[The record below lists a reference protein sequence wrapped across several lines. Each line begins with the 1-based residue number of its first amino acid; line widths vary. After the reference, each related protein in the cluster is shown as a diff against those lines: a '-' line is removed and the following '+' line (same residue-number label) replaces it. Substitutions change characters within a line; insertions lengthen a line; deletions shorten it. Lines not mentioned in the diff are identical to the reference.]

1 MSRIHSLMVF
11 FALLCLPLAA
21 QQRIISLAPH
31 TTELIYALGAGDR
44 LVAVSDYS
52 NYPQEAEKLPSVA
65 NHNAVNFEQII
76 RLKPDLIVAW
86 QGGNKPQDLAK
97 LASLGFSLY
106 LSNPRRP
113 IQIAQD
119 MQALGQRIGKSD
131 EGKALSDAFITSLNR
146 IKAKYARQPKVS
158 VFYYLWPAPMM
169 TIGKEAW
176 ASHLLTICGATNI
189 FADSAIPYPQ
199 VNIEQIARRH
209 PQKIIAAINIS
220 LQDAKTFWQAKRG
233 VITAPLA
240 MADPDMLHR
249 FTPRLLDGLGSLC
262 EIIHGSDEVNGYT
275 GKPAN

>member
-1 MSRIHSLMVF
+1 MSRMLSLIGF
-11 FALLCLPLAA
+11 LILLSLPLAA

-31 TTELIYALGAGDR
+31 TTELIYALGAGNR

-52 NYPQEAEKLPSVA
+52 NYPQKAAKLPSVA
-65 NHNAVNFEQII
+65 NHIGVNFEKII

-106 LSNPRRP
+106 LSNPQHP
-113 IQIAQD
+113 IDIAQD
-119 MQALGQRIGKSD
+119 MQALGERIGKAGA
-131 EGKALSDAFITSLNR
+131 GKKLSDAFITSLNR
-146 IKAKYARQPKVS
+146 LKAKYASQPKVS

-169 TIGKEAW
+169 TVGKEAW
-176 ASHLLTICGATNI
+176 ASHLLTLCGATNI
-189 FADSAIPYPQ
+189 FADSGIPYPQ

-220 LQDAKTFWQAKRG
+220 LQDARTFWQAKRG

-240 MADPDMLHR
+240 VVNPDVLHR
-249 FTPRLLDGLGSLC
+249 FTPRLLGGLSSLC
-262 EIIHGSDEVNGYT
+262 KLIHTNYEVNGYT